1 MAKTTTE
8 NTNNKSRGQD
18 QSRWADVSL
27 SANATD
33 LLRSHSSN
41 KRRNASA
48 PANTSAREEVT
59 RMQQALLSARYH
71 FLSRDE
77 RPLSRRGAFFRAFRR
92 LRRPESLDS
101 SQCDKSTV
109 ATCFDVHTLNA
120 DMHTPP
126 SPSNDPHAAARGM
139 CGGAP
144 WPKRFGGNKSRGAP
158 TESRAR
164 CAGTWQQV
172 FCSKLSV
179 GGKNSSLE

>member
-144 WPKRFGGNKSRGAP
+144 RGGEALSGLSSRRAR
-158 TESRAR
+158 TASRA
-164 CAGTWQQV
+164 APSSV
-172 FCSKLSV
+172 VLLSSQL
-179 GGKNSSLE
+179 NTRHRSLRH